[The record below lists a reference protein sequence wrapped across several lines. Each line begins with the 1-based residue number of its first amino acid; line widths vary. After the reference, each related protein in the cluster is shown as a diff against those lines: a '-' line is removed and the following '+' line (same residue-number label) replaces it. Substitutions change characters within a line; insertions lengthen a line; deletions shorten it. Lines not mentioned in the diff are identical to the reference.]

1 MSTIRELQDKI
12 IELKKEKGVSIL
24 AHSYQAREI
33 IEVADVA
40 GDSFQ
45 LSLAAQKVPGN
56 TVILC
61 GVHFMAET
69 VKILSP
75 EKKVILANPVAGC
88 PMAEQVEPEMLE
100 HLKKNN
106 PDYTVVCYINTTAA
120 LKTLCDV
127 CVTSS
132 SAVKI
137 VKNIPNDKIL
147 FIPDCNLGQYVANQV
162 PEKTFKLVQGGCPI
176 HAVVT
181 LADVKAAR
189 QKHPDA
195 LLLVHPECV
204 PAVVAEADF
213 VGSTSAIMEYAAK
226 SDAKEFIIGTEMSIA
241 EHLSYMCP
249 DKRFYMLSKKL
260 LCMNMKI
267 TTLVDVYNALLGQGG
282 EEIAMSGELIGKAK
296 VCIDEMVRLGK

>member
-12 IELKKEKGVSIL
+12 TELKKEKGISIL

-33 IEVADVA
+33 IEVADIS

-45 LSLAAQKVPGN
+45 LSLAAQKIREK
-56 TVILC
+56 TVVLC
-61 GVHFMAET
+61 GVHFMAES

-88 PMAEQVEPEMLE
+88 PMAEQIEPEMLE

-162 PEKTFKLVQGGCPI
+162 PEKTFKFVQGGCPI
-176 HAVVT
+176 HAGVT

-195 LLLVHPECV
+195 LLLVHPECI

-213 VGSTSAIMEYAAK
+213 VGSTAAIMDYAVK
-226 SDAKEFIIGTEMSIA
+226 SEVKEFIIGTEMSIA

-260 LCMNMKI
+260 LCMNMKV
-267 TTLVDVYNALLGQGG
+267 TTLVDVYNAVLGQGG
-282 EEIAMSGELIGKAK
+282 EEIAMSDELITKARA
-296 VCIDEMVRLGK
+296 CIDEMVRLGK